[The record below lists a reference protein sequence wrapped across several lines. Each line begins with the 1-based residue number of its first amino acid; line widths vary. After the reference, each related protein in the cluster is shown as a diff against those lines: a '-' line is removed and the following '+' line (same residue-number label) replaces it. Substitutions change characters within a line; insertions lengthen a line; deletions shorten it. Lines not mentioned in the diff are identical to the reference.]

1 MKNAIYALL
10 LALFVGVTAG
20 FFRPMAPH
28 QIESKPA
35 AAAALFPRGG
45 AQKMTLLDAGLDNED
60 IMEDVSISGSR
71 KCGFCMY
78 VVHHTP

>member
-1 MKNAIYALL
+1 MKNAIYTLL
-10 LALFVGVTAG
+10 LALFVGVAAG

-28 QIESKPA
+28 QIDNKP

-45 AQKMTLLDAGLDNED
+45 AQTTPLDAGLDNED

-78 VVHHTP
+78 VVHHIPP